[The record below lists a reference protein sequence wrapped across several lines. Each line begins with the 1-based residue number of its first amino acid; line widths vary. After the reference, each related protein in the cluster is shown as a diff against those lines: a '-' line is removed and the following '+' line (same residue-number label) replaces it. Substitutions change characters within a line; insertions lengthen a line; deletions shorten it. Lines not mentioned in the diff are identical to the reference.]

1 MDVDPIPGSSSGIST
16 AVVLQAMP
24 KIDED
29 HLLSN
34 KPPKERIVE
43 MLDMLETHVEKL
55 RRGAS
60 QLEEDRDALLSTL
73 DSVVNAD
80 LMYNLDESES
90 AIVERDDV
98 TRYADRIISRCMT
111 VEVRVMTQRDKMQ
124 EEALFQVNHLIDSL
138 VITLRSD
145 PETAKQRCVSYM
157 NACSSQNVQGITD
170 KNFESA
176 LLGCTMDDQ
185 KKVKRRLQGLLNYF
199 EKMKVV
205 HLPPDLP

>member
-1 MDVDPIPGSSSGIST
+1 MDVEPISCSSSGIST

-29 HLLSN
+29 HMLSN
-34 KPPKERIVE
+34 KPPKERVVE

-60 QLEEDRDALLSTL
+60 QLEEDKDALLSTL

-80 LMYNLDESES
+80 LMYNLDE
-90 AIVERDDV
+90 IERDDV

-157 NACSSQNVQGITD
+157 NACSSQIVEG
-170 KNFESA
+170 
-176 LLGCTMDDQ
+176 
-185 KKVKRRLQGLLNYF
+185 
-199 EKMKVV
+199 
-205 HLPPDLP
+205 